1 MQAEREK
8 QAAERER
15 QTVVRMTQEKDLM
28 LQQTKRE
35 IETRN
40 ANQLKEL
47 NQHYQSVLQQKLREQ
62 ERLLREGHDQQASAL
77 RNQINRLKRR

>member
-8 QAAERER
+8 QSAERKR

-28 LQQTKRE
+28 LQQTKRK

>member
-8 QAAERER
+8 QSAERER
-15 QTVVRMTQEKDLM
+15 QAVVRMTQEKELM

-77 RNQINRLKRR
+77 RNEINRLKRR

>member
-8 QAAERER
+8 QSAQRKR
-15 QTVVRMTQEKDLM
+15 QVVVRMTQEKELM

>member
-8 QAAERER
+8 QSAERKR
-15 QTVVRMTQEKDLM
+15 QTVVRMTQEKELM

-47 NQHYQSVLQQKLREQ
+47 NQHYQSVLQQKLLEQ

>member
-15 QTVVRMTQEKDLM
+15 QTVVRLTQEKDLM